1 MAYKCAGHRSV
12 GDTMPVSTGQLTGYL
27 TTRRESRRSRR
38 HQNCVLVARQTQSG
52 DREWIR
58 QVLHRPRSDADGDM
72 YVASRH
78 SMTYTE
84 AVSPPTQLRNIGTP
98 RPRTFETPS
107 RTAVVSRS
115 RYLRVLC
122 WDRSNGGVAL
132 PSARHADESSTS
144 KYPTSAVRCRGKPR
158 RLRRGGGHVGTN
170 VEVRLGVR

>member
-1 MAYKCAGHRSV
+1 
-12 GDTMPVSTGQLTGYL
+12 MPVSTGQLTGYL

-38 HQNCVLVARQTQSG
+38 HQNCVLVARQTQSD

-58 QVLHRPRSDADGDM
+58 QIFHRPRSDADGDM

-84 AVSPPTQLRNIGTP
+84 AVSPPTQLCNIGTP